1 MVWQRLGLIGSPGWV
16 RSSAWSWLFSSID
29 STTAW
34 ADGSTHVSGW
44 WPARVQAPSPTMSV
58 SLAMKLGL
66 CERLKVRRRCDCGLL
81 RPTDPLTRTQRAAD
95 GFGPSPGRSS
105 GLPGAAVR
113 RESMPPPAP
122 WFPPR
127 SAPCRVCGACRAIN
141 PRPALGETLLPP
153 PHCRP
158 TDADALRHV
167 LRRAPIC
174 RGKHD
179 AAPAPHV
186 YAAGYSRPRSPPTA
200 RAPLALKTTHTV
212 VPWPHP
218 PGHGQYRISRC
229 GSRYSAGWPGVARY
243 RGRVKRLYFRGDAA
257 FANPEIYEFL
267 EAEGM
272 GYAIRLPTNRVLQD
286 KIGHLLKRTA
296 GRPPQEVRRYYSSF
310 SYRAGSWT
318 KPPAGGGQGPVA
330 PRRALSAGRLHR
342 HQPGAP
348 GRAGRGPSTT
358 TAAPQSSDQGG
369 QGRNQVDPPIMPLLR
384 RECRPPPG
392 CMLLPTTWATSCG
405 RWRCRVQID
414 TTLNRQNC
422 IQNHAVK
429 GRRPL
434 VNRTAVNTDIFYHF
448 IMRTFIFV

>member
-1 MVWQRLGLIGSPGWV
+1 MNSMWRSALVSATIGALPGLRVLSRNKP
-16 RSSAWSWLFSSID
+16 STPLSAKHCCHPH
-29 STTAW
+29 T
-34 ADGSTHVSGW
+34 VSELT
-44 WPARVQAPSPTMSV
+44 PMLRH
-58 SLAMKLGL
+58 
-66 CERLKVRRRCDCGLL
+66 LL
-81 RPTDPLTRTQRAAD
+81 R
-95 GFGPSPGRSS
+95 
-105 GLPGAAVR
+105 
-113 RESMPPPAP
+113 
-122 WFPPR
+122 
-127 SAPCRVCGACRAIN
+127 RV
-141 PRPALGETLLPP
+141 
-153 PHCRP
+153 
-158 TDADALRHV
+158 
-167 LRRAPIC
+167 PIC
-174 RGKHD
+174 RGQHD
-179 AAPAPHV
+179 PAAPHV
-186 YAAGYSRPRSPPTA
+186 CAAGCSRPRSPPIA
-200 RAPLALKTTHTV
+200 RAPLRPKPRILLCHGPIPQAMASIVYPAAAVGIRPVGRPRGCKRRQPAVPRSGDALRGRRQRADGSGASASQMGRFETEWLARPENLAALADLPGQWIEAVHQRC
-212 VPWPHP
+212 WPRVIELDMDSSESPTYGEQEGSAYNGHIGCTCYHP
-218 PGHGQYRISRC
+218 LFVFNQLGDLERC
-229 GSRYSAGWPGVARY
+229 ALRAGNVHSAEGWRAVLKPVVARY
-243 RGRVKRLYFRGDAA
+243 RGRMKRLYFRGDAA

-286 KIGHLLKRTA
+286 KIGHLLKRPA
-296 GRPPQEVRRYYSSF
+296 GRPPQEMRRYYSSF

-318 KPPAGGGQGPVA
+318 KPPAGGGQGRVA

-429 GRRPL
+429 GGRS
-434 VNRTAVNTDIFYHF
+434 
-448 IMRTFIFV
+448 